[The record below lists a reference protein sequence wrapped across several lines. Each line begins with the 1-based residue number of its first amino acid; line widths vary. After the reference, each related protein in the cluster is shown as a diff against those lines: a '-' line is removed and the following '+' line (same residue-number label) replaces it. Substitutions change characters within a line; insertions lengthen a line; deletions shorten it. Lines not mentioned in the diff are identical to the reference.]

1 MNDSAVEAMLPPSV
15 SAYCHNMDGVSLLY
29 VCERRIHP
37 QWVRTRQTPV
47 IYRRLPA
54 GITWKQHMTLF
65 ESSAKPSRKFISS
78 YMLAIA
84 ALLAGV
90 SPAWAQV
97 SLGAAS
103 QFSVLGGTNVTC
115 TGGSVVI
122 GDIGV
127 SSGSFTNTGCTVGGG
142 SPPATNSAAV
152 QAQTDLLTTYSSLQS
167 TPCTQTI
174 VTAAS
179 TGNVPPLGPL
189 APGVYC
195 FPAGA
200 TFTATTLTL
209 NGPSD
214 GVWIFKVGA
223 ALTGTNF
230 SVVMAGSGQPCNVFW
245 SVGDA
250 ATMTTSSIKGNIV
263 AGNTA
268 DGSITLTGG
277 SIAGRALASVALTL
291 TGTTVTGCAALAG
304 GC

>member
-1 MNDSAVEAMLPPSV
+1 
-15 SAYCHNMDGVSLLY
+15 
-29 VCERRIHP
+29 
-37 QWVRTRQTPV
+37 
-47 IYRRLPA
+47 
-54 GITWKQHMTLF
+54 MTIS
-65 ESSAKPSRKFISS
+65 ESSTNLSSRFLSTC
-78 YMLAIA
+78 MLGIG

-90 SPAWAQV
+90 APAWAQV

-115 TGGSVVI
+115 TGGSVVV

-127 SSGSFTNTGCTVGGG
+127 SSGSFTNTGCTAGGG
-142 SPPATNSAAV
+142 SPPATNAAAT
-152 QAQTDLLTTYSSLQS
+152 QAQTDLLTAYSSLQS
-167 TPCTQTI
+167 TTCTQTI
-174 VTAAS
+174 VTPAS

-209 NGPSD
+209 NGPSN
-214 GVWIFKVGA
+214 GVWIFIVGA

-230 SVVMAGSGQPCNVFW
+230 SVVMAGGGQPCNVFW

-250 ATMTTSSIKGNIV
+250 ATMTTSSFKGNII
-263 AGNTA
+263 AGNTT

-291 TGTTVTGCAALAG
+291 TGTTVTGCAALTG